1 MASSGEVLDFED
13 YVRNRQ
19 DALLRSARRLVPDP
33 IEAQDLL
40 QTALVRTYGR
50 WDGIA
55 DKSLADAYLRRVMIN
70 TRTEWWRARKLDE
83 VPTEELPDARVE
95 DGTEQHADREL
106 LMDILSCLA
115 PKQRSV
121 VVLRHWEQMST
132 EETAE
137 ALGMSTGTVK
147 STLHRALAR
156 LRQEL
161 ESRDLDAIA
170 LERAERQGRGCPSSD
185 SGSADNVGIRA
196 HGSSANA
203 RATGSAAQR
212 TVSASAGANA
222 RVNGGPGVS
231 ARPKTSTPRIPAQAA
246 PRIPAQASPRI
257 AAHLSASVGGRR
269 GVSTSANPLT
279 SAAPL
284 PGVVRQRQPQDQRSG
299 RAPVLAVRA
308 DRDRRTVRTGAASNS
323 GTGHEH
329 GDRSEHSERHDRGQD
344 RCAA

>member
-1 MASSGEVLDFED
+1 MTAQGEVLGFEE
-13 YVRNRQ
+13 YVRTRQ

-33 IEAQDLL
+33 VDAQDLL

-83 VPTEELPDARVE
+83 VPTEQLPDASVD
-95 DGTEQHADREL
+95 DGTEQRADRAL
-106 LMDILSCLA
+106 LLDALKVLA

-132 EETAE
+132 EETAA

-161 ESRDLDAIA
+161 ESRAAECRELGIG
-170 LERAERQGRGCPSSD
+170 ERSL
-185 SGSADNVGIRA
+185 RA
-196 HGSSANA
+196 
-203 RATGSAAQR
+203 
-212 TVSASAGANA
+212 
-222 RVNGGPGVS
+222 
-231 ARPKTSTPRIPAQAA
+231 
-246 PRIPAQASPRI
+246 
-257 AAHLSASVGGRR
+257 
-269 GVSTSANPLT
+269 
-279 SAAPL
+279 
-284 PGVVRQRQPQDQRSG
+284 
-299 RAPVLAVRA
+299 
-308 DRDRRTVRTGAASNS
+308 VRTGGDAGRERPAARETA
-323 GTGHEH
+323 GRGRAEQLAA
-329 GDRSEHSERHDRGQD
+329 DERRVPRQVRRPVRPGQQQDGRGQE

>member
-1 MASSGEVLDFED
+1 MSGSGKVLDFEE

-83 VPTEELPDARVE
+83 VPTEQLPDARVE
-95 DGTEQHADREL
+95 DSTEQHADRAL
-106 LMDILSCLA
+106 LMDILGVLA

-121 VVLRHWEQMST
+121 VVLRHWEQMTT

-161 ESRDLDAIA
+161 ESRELDARA
-170 LERAERQGRGCPSSD
+170 LGRGDGRQGRQGQD
-185 SGSADNVGIRA
+185 GAQEVRQIR
-196 HGSSANA
+196 
-203 RATGSAAQR
+203 Q
-212 TVSASAGANA
+212 
-222 RVNGGPGVS
+222 
-231 ARPKTSTPRIPAQAA
+231 TPR
-246 PRIPAQASPRI
+246 
-257 AAHLSASVGGRR
+257 GRR
-269 GVSTSANPLT
+269 
-279 SAAPL
+279 
-284 PGVVRQRQPQDQRSG
+284 R
-299 RAPVLAVRA
+299 
-308 DRDRRTVRTGAASNS
+308 
-323 GTGHEH
+323 GHE
-329 GDRSEHSERHDRGQD
+329 RGQD

>member
-1 MASSGEVLDFED
+1 MYGSGKVLDFEE

-19 DALLRSARRLVPDP
+19 DALLRSARRLIPDP

-83 VPTEELPDARVE
+83 VPTEQLPEASVE
-95 DGTEQHADREL
+95 DGTEQHADRAL
-106 LMDILSCLA
+106 LMDILGVLA

-121 VVLRHWEQMST
+121 VVLRHWEQMTT

-161 ESRDLDAIA
+161 ESRDLDARA
-170 LERAERQGRGCPSSD
+170 LGREKGEGKP
-185 SGSADNVGIRA
+185 
-196 HGSSANA
+196 
-203 RATGSAAQR
+203 AT
-212 TVSASAGANA
+212 TVRHTGQ
-222 RVNGGPGVS
+222 V
-231 ARPKTSTPRIPAQAA
+231 
-246 PRIPAQASPRI
+246 
-257 AAHLSASVGGRR
+257 RR
-269 GVSTSANPLT
+269 G
-279 SAAPL
+279 
-284 PGVVRQRQPQDQRSG
+284 RQ
-299 RAPVLAVRA
+299 
-308 DRDRRTVRTGAASNS
+308 
-323 GTGHEH
+323 E
-329 GDRSEHSERHDRGQD
+329 RGQE